1 MDNYID
7 IILISNGEMDPALER
22 ERNFL
27 GLCFV
32 HLVDLD
38 DIVVDA
44 DFQGFW
50 HIY

>member
-1 MDNYID
+1 MDNYGD
-7 IILISNGEMDPALER
+7 IVLISNGEVDPALER
-22 ERNFL
+22 EWNLL

-32 HLVDLD
+32 HLGDLD
-38 DIVVDA
+38 GIVDDA

>member
-7 IILISNGEMDPALER
+7 IILISNREVDPALER

-32 HLVDLD
+32 HFVDLYG
-38 DIVVDA
+38 IVDDA